1 MTNEMHNEVKNA
13 SVGLLATA
21 GSLTVSLANV
31 NAVLTC
37 ASLVV
42 GLAVGVASLVKILR
56 SKKHRNHHNHHRN

>member
-56 SKKHRNHHNHHRN
+56 SKKHHHHHRK

>member
-1 MTNEMHNEVKNA
+1 MTNEMHYEVKNA

-56 SKKHRNHHNHHRN
+56 SKKHHRNHLKK